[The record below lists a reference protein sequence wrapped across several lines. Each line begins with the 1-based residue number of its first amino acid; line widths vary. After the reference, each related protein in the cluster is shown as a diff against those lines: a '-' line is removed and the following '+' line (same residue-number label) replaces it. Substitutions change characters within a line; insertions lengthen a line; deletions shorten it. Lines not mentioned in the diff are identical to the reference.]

1 VLKAELSP
9 LARVLLWDFGRDT
22 LPYDLA
28 LVVVFVIILLAPGG
42 WWGDPLWLVD

>member
-9 LARVLLWDFGRDT
+9 LARALLWDYGRDS

-28 LVVVFVIILLAPGG
+28 LVIVLLVVLLVPGA
-42 WWGDPLWLVD
+42 WWGDPLWVVG